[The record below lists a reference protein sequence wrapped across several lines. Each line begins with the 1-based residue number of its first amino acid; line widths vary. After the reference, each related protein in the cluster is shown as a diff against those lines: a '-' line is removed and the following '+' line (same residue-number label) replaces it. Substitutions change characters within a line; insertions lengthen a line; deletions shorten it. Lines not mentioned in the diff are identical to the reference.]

1 MSVQRASG
9 GRILAIKGLSP
20 IALYSGDLSVKQDL
34 PKGLS
39 RFVSPSGDI
48 VSQWA
53 PSSWTLYRLTD
64 KVEPLRAG
72 SGELLGISDQ
82 FALIQDGS
90 TIRVEGLNGKQVGS
104 FTAPAG
110 PGGSYASAGALGSSS
125 IYLDDCR
132 DVQIVGLNGN
142 PLRELRPHKGCSE
155 GDTSSSID
163 GRRMLF
169 DFTDRKVSG
178 PRRVIDGLRSV
189 TTFGMA
195 GTEAVNHED
204 VKVVDTVT
212 GKSCFEWQRGF
223 PETYNQIRSAAI
235 SPSGK
240 FMAIMEA
247 NTLSI
252 YPLPDACGGWTG
264 VSGR

>member
-1 MSVQRASG
+1 
-9 GRILAIKGLSP
+9 
-20 IALYSGDLSVKQDL
+20 
-34 PKGLS
+34 
-39 RFVSPSGDI
+39 
-48 VSQWA
+48 
-53 PSSWTLYRLTD
+53 
-64 KVEPLRAG
+64 
-72 SGELLGISDQ
+72 
-82 FALIQDGS
+82 
-90 TIRVEGLNGKQVGS
+90 
-104 FTAPAG
+104 
-110 PGGSYASAGALGSSS
+110 
-125 IYLDDCR
+125 
-132 DVQIVGLNGN
+132 
-142 PLRELRPHKGCSE
+142 
-155 GDTSSSID
+155 
-163 GRRMLF
+163 
-169 DFTDRKVSG
+169 
-178 PRRVIDGLRSV
+178 
-189 TTFGMA
+189 MA